1 MRHAPAGS
9 LREVEHAGHDAL
21 LQQPAADEFK
31 FELGA
36 RAQQSA
42 LVSGLAGAA
51 AKGTYVITCTSLHDL
66 LVWTNFAKFYLRR
79 QVVKKV

>member
-51 AKGTYVITCTSLHDL
+51 AKDPRFNDVSVGHVD
-66 LVWTNFAKFYLRR
+66 AAEGDEAG
-79 QVVKKV
+79 